1 MVCHQQF
8 SKKKNCMKQ
17 QNDQSRKLLPRC
29 TWLWQDPFQ
38 RSSLFFLCVLRPGQT
53 KVCCCADQKS
63 SQTEN
68 TPKRQDQENA
78 WRTNCTRV
86 QTVLSSEFE
95 ELSYGTF
102 KTASTKTRK
111 KVLPGVLWGAKQTL
125 RHYRRLT
132 HWQAASQISEFTIFS
147 WVG

>member
-1 MVCHQQF
+1 MVCFQQF

-17 QNDQSRKLLPRC
+17 QNDQSRKLLPHC

-53 KVCCCADQKS
+53 KVCCRADQKS

-68 TPKRQDQENA
+68 TQKRQDQEYA
-78 WRTNCTRV
+78 WRQTV
-86 QTVLSSEFE
+86 QEMVLSSELE

-102 KTASTKTRK
+102 KAASTKTK
-111 KVLPGVLWGAKQTL
+111 KKMLPGVLWGAKQTL
-125 RHYRRLT
+125 RQYHCLA
-132 HWQAASQISEFTIFS
+132 HWQAASQISEFSIVS
-147 WVG
+147 RVG